1 MVITSL
7 KLVNRIK
14 LLFRFTIKTLT
25 SFGVVLLLERQAVTQ
40 QEQTA
45 RLLTV
50 EMMVLVGVF
59 LPADLVNQLLKQS
72 LLYLKLEKIFTMLK
86 SLMVFILVFQWAQ
99 QTFLEELTHT
109 PVVHQ
114 EQNTQKQKWALANG
128 T

>member
-128 T
+128 I

>member
-7 KLVNRIK
+7 NLVNRIK

-50 EMMVLVGVF
+50 EMMVLVGVS

-86 SLMVFILVFQWAQ
+86 SLMVFILVFQ
-99 QTFLEELTHT
+99 
-109 PVVHQ
+109 
-114 EQNTQKQKWALANG
+114 
-128 T
+128 